1 MSDTFTTMSEA
12 IEAYDDM
19 LNEVYGVLS
28 VGGLEYDHAEAFK
41 TLDPIAYRVGFD
53 DYMDSLEV
61 DTDELED
68 DADL

>member
-1 MSDTFTTMSEA
+1 MFTKMSDA
-12 IEAYDDM
+12 IESYDQM
-19 LNEVYGVLS
+19 IEETHTAVNLLGV
-28 VGGLEYDHAEAFK
+28 EYSPVVLIKAVDH
-41 TLDPIAYRVGFD
+41 IAYRVGFS